1 MTSPTSY
8 SSFKRT
14 VHIPGNH
21 ALPPGISNQ
30 VAWELSYARSDP
42 NDPSTPPSQLSS
54 HHPEHAPQPFTEQD
68 PTGVLQG
75 LRVTER
81 ELQTLREWD
90 KMLGGSSAVNAA
102 AAMLFEASGGCGT
115 SLATNPGVKFGFT
128 NGGGYLSPHVI
139 QMQMLSRMYAST
151 GAAAWG
157 AGRRGK
163 VRVPV
168 GGWPS
173 GVTGVEFGMGMKTFQ
188 LPPKDGQ
195 VKKVVEDVRGPLV
208 GNAGAILQKEIRK
221 LEKQDKEGTLELPD
235 NSAKRAER
243 IQNKIK
249 CEAEAKTEFD
259 KILIKESGGESD
271 KEEEKNPEEEA
282 TEIQHHDVTE
292 DENTRWLEW
301 AAALIAHSNSMK
313 AKQQLEPL
321 ANVSNL
327 PRPQAP
333 GPEPNIKLRPQSASR
348 RPQSARSKA
357 RNLQPL
363 QANSSSSAPSSAS
376 RIPYAVN
383 SPNPPPGPPG
393 SADSIVVSNP
403 AHLPAPYASNRRF
416 HSNPIHP
423 DYLSSSDLPLAVTHG
438 NANFPQVY
446 HKESIYMTE
455 FSSRMQIPAKYVA
468 AFNIAAR
475 VNGRPLAQAAPG
487 TENDQQRVVGGI
499 NGTSLGSGGSGS
511 SGSAGNLSS
520 NYESKF
526 GYGYGSIKS
535 STPPAPPTPTTTR
548 LLPPRRPRPQPA
560 HALPPTVPTLP
571 LPPKGAPAILGPLVG
586 SSKVLTADDWH
597 GFQGIQKGVG
607 VEGSLKLVSGLSG
620 REGGEMYHGIPPC
633 LGPEAVSNH
642 WNALLTL
649 PGPVGRRGWN
659 HVGRDHLANFQQGV
673 SPVTN
678 YSYR

>member
-1 MTSPTSY
+1 MASPTSY

-42 NDPSTPPSQLSS
+42 NDPSTPPSQVSS
-54 HHPEHAPQPFTEQD
+54 QHPEHSPQPFTMQD

-81 ELQTLREWD
+81 ELLTLKEWD

-128 NGGGYLSPHVI
+128 NEGGYLSPHVI

-157 AGRRGK
+157 AGRRGI

-173 GVTGVEFGMGMKTFQ
+173 GVTGVEFGMGMKTIP

-195 VKKVVEDVRGPLV
+195 VAKIVEDVRGPLV
-208 GNAGAILQKEIRK
+208 GNAGAVLQAEIRK
-221 LEKQDKEGTLELPD
+221 LDKLDKDGQLELPD
-235 NSAKRAER
+235 NSVVRAER
-243 IQNKIK
+243 IQSRLKS
-249 CEAEAKTEFD
+249 EVEAKAEF
-259 KILIKESGGESD
+259 
-271 KEEEKNPEEEA
+271 EKLLVA
-282 TEIQHHDVTE
+282 E
-292 DENTRWLEW
+292 DENEKLQDGTTEADQQGENGITSPDDDNIRWLEW
-301 AAALIAHSNSMK
+301 AAALIANANNLKSSS
-313 AKQQLEPL
+313 KQQLEPL
-321 ANVSNL
+321 ATVSTL
-327 PRPQAP
+327 PKPQAP
-333 GPEPNIKLRPQSASR
+333 MSEPNIKIRPHTANK

-363 QANSSSSAPSSAS
+363 PVQHSSAPSSAS

-403 AHLPAPYASNRRF
+403 AHLPLPYASNRRF

-423 DYLSSSDLPLAVTHG
+423 DYLVSSDLPLAVTHG
-438 NANFPQVY
+438 NPNFPQVY

-487 TENDQQRVVGGI
+487 TESERVGGI
-499 NGTSLGSGGSGS
+499 SGTSLGGS
-511 SGSAGNLSS
+511 SGTTTTPSNLNS
-520 NYESKF
+520 NYESTF

-535 STPPAPPTPTTTR
+535 TPPPAHSAPSAPATPNKKS
-548 LLPPRRPRPQPA
+548 LLPPRRPRPPPPHTLPNTPA
-560 HALPPTVPTLP
+560 LP
-571 LPPKGAPAILGPLVG
+571 LPAKGAPAILGPLVG
-586 SSKVLTADDWH
+586 SSKVLTSDDWH

-607 VEGSLKLVSGLSG
+607 VEGTLKLVSGLSG
-620 REGGEMYHGIPPC
+620 RDGGEMYHGIPPC

-659 HVGRDHLANFQQGV
+659 HVGRGNTLF
-673 SPVTN
+673 SIFL
-678 YSYR
+678 